1 MKPRSNDDSP
11 RRGAALTAAT
21 AATAATMLALDLL
34 WLGVVARDFYDTSLG
49 SLKRDPVNLPAA
61 ALFYTFYVAAIAK
74 HSVDGSASPA
84 DAARRGAG
92 LGLIAYGTYEL
103 TNWAVIRDWPARLV
117 PIDLAWGIGLTAL
130 AGFAGK
136 WVYDKVLGGPGR

>member
-1 MKPRSNDDSP
+1 MRSISNEGHP
-11 RRGAALTAAT
+11 RRAAALTAAT

-34 WLGVVARDFYDTSLG
+34 WLGILARDFYDTSLG

-61 ALFYTFYVAAIAK
+61 ALFYAFYVAAIAK
-74 HSVDGSASPA
+74 HAVAGSTSPA
-84 DAARRGAG
+84 GAARRGAG

-136 WVYDKVLGGPGR
+136 WVYDKVIGGSGR